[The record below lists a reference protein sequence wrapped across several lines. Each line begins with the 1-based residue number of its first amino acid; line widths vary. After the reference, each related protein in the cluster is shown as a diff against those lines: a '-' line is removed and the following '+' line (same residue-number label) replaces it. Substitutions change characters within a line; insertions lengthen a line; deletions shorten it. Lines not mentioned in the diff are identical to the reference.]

1 LLSHCAELRYQ
12 FKQRHSREDF
22 LGLIRKSQTF
32 FGAMPVFLRRWHG
45 DIPTSPRINLFQRI
59 LLIGDGS
66 AARTAFG
73 WTGHTSVAGGVAGSR
88 CRSVSRT
95 LRTLRTMCEP
105 VERVPPHGAWLWR
118 LRNSGDD

>member
-1 LLSHCAELRYQ
+1 MPLKTARPDAPIEKASHKRE
-12 FKQRHSREDF
+12 RHSREDF

-73 WTGHTSVAGGVAGSR
+73 YYLFRVAYKLARIRPIPSSFNDLGCCKVHRESDAYKSIR
-88 CRSVSRT
+88 PS
-95 LRTLRTMCEP
+95 
-105 VERVPPHGAWLWR
+105 PPG
-118 LRNSGDD
+118 